1 MDFVTLRE
9 FRTSPG
15 KVWEKL
21 AAEQELVVTR
31 NGRPF
36 AILTETS
43 GPELEQDLKGVRAAR
58 AATAVQQ
65 LRRQAARD
73 GLNSMP
79 SDAIDSE
86 IGSERQRRHDKSSH

>member
-1 MDFVTLRE
+1 MDFVSLRE

-36 AILTETS
+36 AILTETT
-43 GPELEQDLKGVRAAR
+43 GPTLEQDLRAVRSTRATTAIQQLREQAAR
-58 AATAVQQ
+58 AGLDRLSPDSIEQEIQT
-65 LRRQAARD
+65 RRQEHANEGR
-73 GLNSMP
+73 P
-79 SDAIDSE
+79 
-86 IGSERQRRHDKSSH
+86 